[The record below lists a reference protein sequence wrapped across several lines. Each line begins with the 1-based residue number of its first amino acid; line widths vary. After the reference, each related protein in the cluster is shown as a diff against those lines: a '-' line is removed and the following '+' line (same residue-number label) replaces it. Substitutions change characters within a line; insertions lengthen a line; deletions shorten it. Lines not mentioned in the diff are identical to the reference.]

1 MAFITPLMWSECS
14 CVMKI
19 QRRFFGDVPSADS
32 AHSSER
38 RETPASMRN
47 SSPPFFTYVQL
58 PFEEEKSVQE
68 MG

>member
-1 MAFITPLMWSECS
+1 
-14 CVMKI
+14 MKI

-58 PFEEEKSVQE
+58 PFEEEKSVQA